1 MPSFDV
7 VSELDKHEVTN
18 AVENAVKELDRRYD
32 LKGKGSF
39 EFKEKDLTVNL
50 TAEAD
55 FQLEAMIEILKLAL
69 VKRKIDVQCLEVKDA
84 YASGKL
90 MKQEAV
96 LKEGIDKELAK
107 KIVAHIK
114 DAKLKVQAAIQGE
127 QVRVTGKSVTTCR
140 KPLRHCGARNSAC
153 RCNSTTSATDTSVVW
168 KYCDGGLC
176 RSCRRLRSL
185 IFDLLIVRLRL
196 KCLGKDRSLVALDSS
211 YTAPTRLLRGFYG
224 ASTGLYRASI
234 WGFYAAPR
242 FLRQRCRVQ
251 QK

>member
-84 YASGKL
+84 FASGKL

-96 LKEGIDKELAK
+96 LKEGIDKDMAK
-107 KIVAHIK
+107 KIVAHVK

-127 QVRVTGKSVTTCR
+127 QVRITGKKR
-140 KPLRHCGARNSAC
+140 DDLQEAIAALRAKEFGMPLQFNNFR
-153 RCNSTTSATDTSVVW
+153 D
-168 KYCDGGLC
+168 
-176 RSCRRLRSL
+176 
-185 IFDLLIVRLRL
+185 
-196 KCLGKDRSLVALDSS
+196 
-211 YTAPTRLLRGFYG
+211 
-224 ASTGLYRASI
+224 
-234 WGFYAAPR
+234 
-242 FLRQRCRVQ
+242 
-251 QK
+251 

>member
-7 VSELDKHEVTN
+7 VSELDKHELTN

-90 MKQEAV
+90 VKQEAV

-107 KIVAHIK
+107 KIVAHVK

-127 QVRVTGKSVTTCR
+127 QVRITGKKR
-140 KPLRHCGARNSAC
+140 DDLQDAIAALRAKEFGMPLQFNNFR
-153 RCNSTTSATDTSVVW
+153 D
-168 KYCDGGLC
+168 
-176 RSCRRLRSL
+176 
-185 IFDLLIVRLRL
+185 
-196 KCLGKDRSLVALDSS
+196 
-211 YTAPTRLLRGFYG
+211 
-224 ASTGLYRASI
+224 
-234 WGFYAAPR
+234 
-242 FLRQRCRVQ
+242 
-251 QK
+251 

>member
-32 LKGKGSF
+32 LKGKGTF

-107 KIVAHIK
+107 KIVAHVK

-127 QVRVTGKSVTTCR
+127 QVRVTGKKR
-140 KPLRHCGARNSAC
+140 
-153 RCNSTTSATDTSVVW
+153 D
-168 KYCDGGLC
+168 
-176 RSCRRLRSL
+176 
-185 IFDLLIVRLRL
+185 DLQEAI
-196 KCLGKDRSLVALDSS
+196 A
-211 YTAPTRLLRGFYG
+211 LLRTKEFDMP
-224 ASTGLYRASI
+224 LQFNNFRD
-234 WGFYAAPR
+234 
-242 FLRQRCRVQ
+242 
-251 QK
+251 